1 MCQIIH
7 SSGEPTANL
16 WLKKDSLCQN
26 VSKFNCFFK
35 YEQAVDEKFDLWT
48 FRKYFFLENIIVTLS
63 LVYLKMCTNI
73 VQQYIHTCIDR
84 RKTK

>member
-1 MCQIIH
+1 MCQIIP

-16 WLKKDSLCQN
+16 WLKKDPN
-26 VSKFNCFFK
+26 IAKFNCFLK
-35 YEQAVDEKFDLWT
+35 YEQAVHEKLDLWT
-48 FRKYFFLENIIVTLS
+48 FRKEFFLENKIVTLS

-84 RKTK
+84 RKSN